1 MNSANTTTATNTG
14 ANTADTIAEKPP
26 RFDFPTWLPPMLV
39 KELRQGLRTRWFVF
53 SVIGLHTMLVIT
65 FAWALVVQFFNE
77 AASLDNMMHNFLWV
91 FTMVTLLLVMPLRG
105 LGAIRPE
112 IEARNVDL
120 LVLTQL
126 TSWRIVLGKWI
137 SIVAQSALLLVTL
150 LPYVVM
156 QYFLGGAET
165 LDDLMI
171 FGWVYAISCAL
182 TAAVLWV
189 SGVHRF
195 VRVLAAIGVVALATG
210 AFGSEFSKWLLYGLA
225 GGQRVFSSGGSSGDD
240 FSVVFGI
247 ALALCMLFDMAIA
260 VVFFLLQ
267 AARQI
272 APPSEN
278 HSPVTRLLALAMLLP
293 IPLLFFPQGLE
304 RNMRQLLEVQSV
316 LALIV
321 FMLACVLELAS
332 VELPMAVHV
341 RRLFGWGGGGRRL
354 LCMLFLP
361 GWTSAA
367 IFTLAGLGFFA
378 VMVPAGTFP
387 EPLSDLRFLRVL
399 GLAWVAVVLP
409 AALMSLFVKRG
420 KFAVFIVYVL
430 LQVAAGLACLAGA
443 YFINAGGISTS
454 AKETISD
461 VFRILPVTGF
471 WYELARLAGNRHA
484 TVGMFELGAQL
495 VICAGSVSFI
505 AWCGKPFFRAY
516 RAGIKSVKFET
527 TEDEAG

>member
-1 MNSANTTTATNTG
+1 MNTTDTA
-14 ANTADTIAEKPP
+14 AEKPP

-53 SVIGLHTMLVIT
+53 SVIGLHTLLVIT
-65 FAWALVVQFFNE
+65 FAWALVIQYFN
-77 AASLDNMMHNFLWV
+77 ADARLDNMMYNFLWA
-91 FTMVTLLLVMPLRG
+91 FTMITLLLLMPLRG
-105 LGAIRPE
+105 LGALRTE

-126 TSWRIVLGKWI
+126 TSWRIVLGKWV
-137 SIVAQSALLLVTL
+137 SLVVQTALLLVTL

-156 QYFLGGAET
+156 QYFLGGT
-165 LDDLMI
+165 DLLDDMTALG
-171 FGWVYAISCAL
+171 FLYAASCGL

-195 VRVLAAIGVVALATG
+195 LRVLAALAVVVLATVTL
-210 AFGSEFSKWLLYGLA
+210 GSELLKWLQYGLA
-225 GGQRVFSSGGSSGDD
+225 GGHRLFSGDSMAD
-240 FSVVFGI
+240 SGLSAAFVVI
-247 ALALCMLFDMAIA
+247 LALCMFFNVAMAT
-260 VVFFLLQ
+260 VFFLLQ

-278 HSPVTRLLALAMLLP
+278 HSPATRLLALTLLLP
-293 IPLLFFPQGLE
+293 IPLLFFLQGME
-304 RNMRQLLEVQSV
+304 QAMRKLLEVQSV

-321 FMLACVLELAS
+321 FMLACVLELAT

-378 VMVPAGTFP
+378 VMVVAGTFP
-387 EPLSDLRFLRVL
+387 DPLSGLRFLRVL
-399 GLAWVAVVLP
+399 GLVWVAVTLP

-420 KFAVFIVYVL
+420 RLAALLVYVL

-443 YFINAGGISTS
+443 YFINAGGISAH
-454 AKETISD
+454 AKESVAD

-471 WYELARLAGNRHA
+471 WYELFRLSASRHVA
-484 TVGMFELGAQL
+484 VDLFELGAQL
-495 VICAGSVSFI
+495 VICAASVCFV
-505 AWCGKPFFRAY
+505 AWRCGPFFRAY
-516 RAGIKSVKFET
+516 KAGVKSVKFET
-527 TEDEAG
+527 PEDEAG